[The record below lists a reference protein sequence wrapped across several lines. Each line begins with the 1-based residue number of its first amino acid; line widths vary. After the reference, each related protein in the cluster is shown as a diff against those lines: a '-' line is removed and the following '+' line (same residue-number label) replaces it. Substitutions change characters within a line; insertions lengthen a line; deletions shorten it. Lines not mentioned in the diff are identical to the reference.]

1 MLNVFECVTEQHD
14 VRLVL
19 LAALVCALGSL
30 ALFILL
36 RRAFD
41 SVERR
46 RKQWTAVAA
55 VAAGIGVWSTHFIA
69 MLAYRGSLPF
79 YFDAVQTIASAALAI
94 GFFWV
99 AFNLLGRGGSRRRAI
114 AAGLVA
120 TAGVAAMHFTG
131 MAAIVAP
138 ATTVYAPLPIAAS
151 IALSSLAFSAA
162 FILFIGTRGW
172 RQLVLPSLAMI
183 TGIVVLH
190 FSVVAHTMLLPV
202 PGAASAAVA
211 QEARHWLISAVV
223 GSTMGLLIMVLAGAT
238 VDRLLTDLQGL
249 AEAAL
254 EGLMI
259 VSGQE
264 IVEANGQACA
274 LIGARP
280 AAVVGS
286 SPEDWLDSLDGL
298 PIVSQRDKPAEALVR
313 GGRIVEIASRAIEYR
328 GKPCQVL
335 ALRDLTERKRAQQ
348 AVEYLAS
355 HDSLTG
361 LSNRAMLD
369 QRLATACHSTA
380 GGFALIA
387 VDLDRFKA
395 VNDLFGHAAGDEI
408 LRRVAGILR
417 NAAGPADLVARIGGD
432 EFVIV
437 QAGVDDIEDTKRMT
451 AQIMAGFTAEMDPIR
466 DPRAVGVSLGVAMF
480 PTDGRDGETLRHHAD
495 IALYRAKREGRGT
508 VCFFDRDMDRAARE
522 RREIEH
528 DLRHVITRN
537 QLDITYQPLVAT
549 RCGSLIGYEALLRWH
564 HPKRGELTPDQFV
577 PIAEEV
583 GAIIPIGEW
592 VLREACSQ
600 AVGWPAPLTIAVNV
614 SPVQFRVPS
623 LVATVRSA
631 LAETG
636 LSPDRLE
643 LEITESVL
651 LGHRE
656 ATLAALHEIKGL
668 GVRIVMDDFGTG
680 YSSLSNLQCFP
691 FDKLK
696 IDRTFIASMADDH
709 AARSIVR
716 AIMALSRSL
725 NLTAAAEGVETE
737 AQRLMILEEGCLQ
750 AQGYLFGRS
759 VRSSELAALWGQTAC
774 RSSAGPVQ
782 QWS

>member
-1 MLNVFECVTEQHD
+1 
-14 VRLVL
+14 LVL

-46 RKQWTAVAA
+46 RKQWIAVAA
-55 VAAGIGVWSTHFIA
+55 VAAGICVWSTHFIA
-69 MLAYRGSLPF
+69 MLAYQGSLAF
-79 YFDAVQTIASAALAI
+79 YFDAVQTVASAALAI
-94 GFFWV
+94 GFFWL
-99 AFNLLGRGGSRRRAI
+99 AFNLLDRRGSRWRAI
-114 AAGLVA
+114 AAGLAA
-120 TAGVAAMHFTG
+120 TAGVTSMHFMG

-138 ATTVYAPLPIAAS
+138 ATIAYAPLPIVVS
-151 IALSSLAFSAA
+151 IISSSVAFSAA
-162 FILFIGTRGW
+162 FLLFFATRGW
-172 RQLVLPSLAMI
+172 RQLVLPGLAMI
-183 TGIVVLH
+183 AGIVVLH
-190 FSVVAHTMLLPV
+190 FSVMTYTMLLPT
-202 PGAASAAVA
+202 PGAAS
-211 QEARHWLISAVV
+211 EAIVQDSRHWLISAVV

-249 AEAAL
+249 AEATL

-259 VSGQE
+259 VSGEE
-264 IVEANGQACA
+264 IVEANGRACA

-280 AAVVGS
+280 AAVIGS
-286 SPEDWLDSLDGL
+286 SPEDWFESLDDT
-298 PIVSQRDKPAEALVR
+298 PIAGPRGKPAEALVP
-313 GGRIVEIASRAIEYR
+313 GGRIVEIASHTIEYR

-355 HDSLTG
+355 HDSLTD
-361 LSNRAMLD
+361 LSNRAALD
-369 QRLATACHSTA
+369 QRLATACHSETC
-380 GGFALIA
+380 FALIA

-408 LRRVAGILR
+408 LRRVADILR
-417 NAAGPADLVARIGGD
+417 KAAGPEDVVARIGGD

-437 QAGVDDIEDTKRMT
+437 QAGVENIEQTKQMT
-451 AQIMAGFTAEMDPIR
+451 ARIMAGFAAEMDLAR

-480 PTDGRDGETLRHHAD
+480 PADGRDGETLRHNAD

-508 VCFFDRDMDRAARE
+508 ACFFDREMDQAARE
-522 RREIEH
+522 RRQIEH
-528 DLRHVITRN
+528 DLRHAITRN
-537 QLDITYQPLVAT
+537 QLDLAFQPLVAT
-549 RCGSLIGYEALLRWH
+549 RCGSLVGYEALVRWH
-564 HPKRGELTPDQFV
+564 HPDRGELAPDKFV

-583 GAIIPIGEW
+583 GSIVPIGEW
-592 VLREACSQ
+592 VLREACRH
-600 AVGWPAPLTIAVNV
+600 AARWPEHLTIAVNV

-623 LVATVRSA
+623 IVQTVCSA
-631 LAETG
+631 LAESG
-636 LSPDRLE
+636 LAPGRLE

-651 LGHRE
+651 LSHRE
-656 ATLAALHEIKGL
+656 ATLAALHQLKGL

-680 YSSLSNLQCFP
+680 YSSLSNLQSFP

-696 IDRTFIASMADDH
+696 IDRSFVAAMGDDH

-725 NLTAAAEGVETE
+725 NLTAVAEGVETE
-737 AQRLMILEEGCLQ
+737 AQRRMVLEEGCLQ
-750 AQGYLFGRS
+750 AQGYLFGEPMRS
-759 VRSSELAALWGQTAC
+759 LDLFPPWREP
-774 RSSAGPVQ
+774 AGPPNSSRQ
-782 QWS
+782 QRFG